1 MSTTTLVTI
10 LIVAALIVAAFFLG
24 MVAVR
29 LSNADEPIGDLKMLE
44 DDYDGHVYFYMELDP
59 NVVGV
64 RPEDYISA
72 RKSVRLNVTFSQKNR
87 SL

>member
-1 MSTTTLVTI
+1 MSTSTFITI
-10 LIVAALIVAAFFLG
+10 IIVAALIVAAFFLG

-29 LSNADEPIGDLKMLE
+29 LANKEEPIGDLKMLE
-44 DDYDGHVYFYMELDP
+44 DDYDGHIYFYMELDP

-72 RKSVRLNVTFSQKNR
+72 RSSVRLNVTFSQKNR
-87 SL
+87 PL

>member
-1 MSTTTLVTI
+1 MNTSTLIII

-29 LSNADEPIGDLKMLE
+29 RLDAEDPIGDLKMLE

-72 RKSVRLNVTFSQKNR
+72 RSSVKLNVALSQKNR
-87 SL
+87 PL

>member
-1 MSTTTLVTI
+1 MNTSTLIII

-29 LSNADEPIGDLKMLE
+29 LTNSEEPIGDLKMLE
-44 DDYDGHVYFYMELDP
+44 DEYDGHVYFYMELDP

-72 RKSVRLNVTFSQKNR
+72 RSYVKLNVALSQKNR
-87 SL
+87 PL

>member
-1 MSTTTLVTI
+1 MSTTTIITI

-24 MVAVR
+24 MGAVR
-29 LSNADEPIGDLKMLE
+29 ISNADKPIGDLKMLE

-72 RKSVRLNVTFSQKNR
+72 RSSVKLNVALSQKNR
-87 SL
+87 PL